1 MKYSEEELAGL
12 TDEERAALLEDDE
25 QEGDQ
30 EEGADGADTGHDE
43 GDDDGEEG
51 ADGDGQD
58 DAGDAGE
65 GDESGDDGAGDSDA
79 GDQPEQ
85 SRVQQQA
92 PILVADA
99 PEKAQERLQE
109 ITEAKKDLRKQYDDG
124 EITFED
130 YESKVEALDDE
141 RLELKL
147 AINTA
152 ETAARIAQQQEI
164 NAREAE
170 VNNFLSEV
178 GIPRDPKNLRFA
190 TLDVAVRIVANDEA
204 NYELSAREILEKAYG
219 LCVEQGTLPA
229 RASEKQQDKAP
240 AKPAPKPRQPVPPTL
255 AKVPAAAATDTSDGS
270 RFAYIDR
277 ITDPDKREAAF
288 AKLSPA
294 DQEAYLQQA

>member
-1 MKYSEEELAGL
+1 MPQYTEEELAGL
-12 TDEERAALLEDDE
+12 TAEERAALEEDDGTE
-25 QEGDQ
+25 TDEEEADETESGD
-30 EEGADGADTGHDE
+30 ETEADAGDDAAEGAD
-43 GDDDGEEG
+43 DGEQQ
-51 ADGDGQD
+51 A
-58 DAGDAGE
+58 
-65 GDESGDDGAGDSDA
+65 DDGADDSDA

-152 ETAARIAQQQEI
+152 ETAARIAEQQAI

-229 RASEKQQDKAP
+229 RGGKP
-240 AKPAPKPRQPVPPTL
+240 ADEGAKPTKPAPKQRQPVPPTL

>member
-25 QEGDQ
+25 QEGDE

-51 ADGDGQD
+51 AD
-58 DAGDAGE
+58 
-65 GDESGDDGAGDSDA
+65 DDGADDSDA

-229 RASEKQQDKAP
+229 RGGKP
-240 AKPAPKPRQPVPPTL
+240 ADEGAKPTKPAPKQRQPVPPTL

>member
-1 MKYSEEELAGL
+1 MKYEESDLVGL

-30 EEGADGADTGHDE
+30 EEGADDGAGHDE
-43 GDDDGEEG
+43 GDDDDEEG

-229 RASEKQQDKAP
+229 RGGKAADEGAKP
-240 AKPAPKPRQPVPPTL
+240 TKPAPKQRQPVPPTL

>member
-1 MKYSEEELAGL
+1 MAYTEEELAGL
-12 TDEERAALLEDDE
+12 TDEERAALLDE
-25 QEGDQ
+25 EEQDEG
-30 EEGADGADTGHDE
+30 DGADDAGA
-43 GDDDGEEG
+43 GDDDGQ
-51 ADGDGQD
+51 DGD
-58 DAGDAGE
+58 DAGDDQG
-65 GDESGDDGAGDSDA
+65 GDEAGGDADDGAQGDDAGGEDQPGDDGADA
-79 GDQPEQ
+79 GKPAA
-85 SRVQQQA
+85 A
-92 PILVADA
+92 PILVAEA

-109 ITEAKKDLRKQYDDG
+109 ITDEKKDLRKQYDDG

-152 ETAARIAQQQEI
+152 ETAARIREQQEI

-170 VNNFLSEV
+170 VNRFLSEV

-190 TLDVAVRIVANDEA
+190 TLDVAVRIVANDQE
-204 NYELSAREILEKAYG
+204 NQELSVAEILEKAYE

-229 RASEKQQDKAP
+229 RGGDKPQDKVP
-240 AKPAPKPRQPVPPTL
+240 AKPAAAPRKPAPPTL
-255 AKVPAAAATDTSDGS
+255 AKIPASAPTDTSDGS

>member
-12 TDEERAALLEDDE
+12 TDDERAALLEDDE
-25 QEGDQ
+25 QEGDE
-30 EEGADGADTGHDE
+30 EEGADDGAGHDE
-43 GDDDGEEG
+43 GDDD
-51 ADGDGQD
+51 
-58 DAGDAGE
+58 GDAGE

-79 GDQPEQ
+79 VDQPEQ

-152 ETAARIAQQQEI
+152 ETAARIAEQQAI

-255 AKVPAAAATDTSDGS
+255 ARVPAAAATDTSDGS

>member
-1 MKYSEEELAGL
+1 MPQYTEEELAGL
-12 TDEERAALLEDDE
+12 TAEERAALEEDDGTE
-25 QEGDQ
+25 TDEEEADETESGD
-30 EEGADGADTGHDE
+30 ETEADAGDDAAEGADDGEQQADNGADN
-43 GDDDGEEG
+43 
-51 ADGDGQD
+51 
-58 DAGDAGE
+58 
-65 GDESGDDGAGDSDA
+65 SDA

-152 ETAARIAQQQEI
+152 ETAARIAEQQAI

-229 RASEKQQDKAP
+229 RASEKQQDKAQ